1 MCVLSVPLTHP
12 VDASYHRCFL
22 ELLRARRRGMDFSV
36 SVPPPSCSEGV
47 CPPKQKTKTLV
58 FFEILVPVP
67 PPPHRDSH
75 SKRREVSVN
84 EHRDVVQLPQNSA
97 ADRQAVAQTQ
107 GNIGIRV

>member
-1 MCVLSVPLTHP
+1 MCVLCVCVQLG
-12 VDASYHRCFL
+12 RK
-22 ELLRARRRGMDFSV
+22 RMDFSV

-67 PPPHRDSH
+67 PPSHRDSH